1 MSTSTPP
8 PVIRIVKKKYAHEAH
23 HGGSWKVAYADFV
36 TAMMAFFLVMWIVSM
51 NEQVRDEIQSY
62 FNNPSAAAQSR
73 AGISK
78 LASGGTNPVATGSI
92 GLGAKSWRELALE
105 AQKERFTRVRDTLER
120 EIAGRPDLSHLGK
133 HVEISVTASGLD
145 IELIEATQSLFF
157 QSGSPDIPPAT
168 VRLLGTIAREL
179 GRVPNPVAVEG
190 HTDSIPYHG
199 RDNYSNWELSADRA
213 NAARRV
219 MEAHGL
225 RPHQVVEVRGCADSK
240 LRDPRHPTA
249 AFNRRVSILVN
260 FVDKGSS
267 APNDDETADP
277 VKADTTFDLHI
288 KPEEQ

>member
-1 MSTSTPP
+1 MSTSTTP
-8 PVIRIVKKKYAHEAH
+8 PVIRIVKKKYAHEVH

-36 TAMMAFFLVMWIVSM
+36 TAMMAFFLVMWIISM
-51 NEQVRDEIQSY
+51 NEQVRDDIQSY

-78 LASGGTNPVATGSI
+78 LASGGMNPVATGTI

-120 EIAGRPDLSHLGK
+120 EIADRPDLSHLGK

-157 QSGSPDIPPAT
+157 QSGSADVPTAT
-168 VRLLGTIAREL
+168 IHLLGMIAGEL
-179 GRVPNPVAVEG
+179 RRVPNPVAIEG
-190 HTDSIPYHG
+190 HTDSVPYQG

-213 NAARRV
+213 NAARRL

-225 RPHQVVEVRGCADSK
+225 RTHQVVEVRGFADSK
-240 LRDPRHPTA
+240 LRDPQHPSA
-249 AFNRRVSILVN
+249 SINRRVSIMVN
-260 FVDKGSS
+260 FVDAASS
-267 APNDDETADP
+267 DPHDDGNGDP
-277 VKADTTFDLHI
+277 PKAKSTFDLHI
-288 KPEEQ
+288 SPME

>member
-78 LASGGTNPVATGSI
+78 LASGGMNPVATGSI

-145 IELIEATQSLFF
+145 IELIEATESLFF
-157 QSGSPDIPPAT
+157 QSGSPEIPPAT
-168 VRLLGTIAREL
+168 ARLLGTIAGEL

-219 MEAHGL
+219 MEARGL

-249 AFNRRVSILVN
+249 AINRRVSILVD
-260 FVDKGSS
+260 FVDTASS
-267 APNDDETADP
+267 TSDGERDGPP
-277 VKADTTFDLHI
+277 SKANTTIDLHI
-288 KPEEQ
+288 NPME